1 MLRARSPDGVDAI
14 RTWKDSHGE
23 LLGWTTGPRL
33 VDCWFVPD
41 EGTFLAVVDGP
52 DEESFRPL
60 VGSTADALGV
70 PAAEVELHPL
80 IDPIPDWPFRG
91 EPAVADPTRREPRP
105 TRWERIDI
113 GPDDRTLRISFVH
126 GIANGLHHVDI
137 DEDDEEVRVSV
148 FLGLNH
154 EWGGGGYV
162 LIGIGGWVAVRTK
175 EPVGRRYVNDGWR

>member
-1 MLRARSPDGVDAI
+1 MGRVTRSRPHAMLRARSPDGVDAI
-14 RTWKDSHGE
+14 RTWRDSHGE

-80 IDPIPDWPFRG
+80 IDPIPTGRSGGSPPSPIRRAANHG
-91 EPAVADPTRREPRP
+91 RPAGNGSTSAPTTVPCASRSSTALRTGCITSTSTRTTRRC
-105 TRWERIDI
+105 
-113 GPDDRTLRISFVH
+113 
-126 GIANGLHHVDI
+126 
-137 DEDDEEVRVSV
+137 
-148 FLGLNH
+148 
-154 EWGGGGYV
+154 GYPCSS
-162 LIGIGGWVAVRTK
+162 G
-175 EPVGRRYVNDGWR
+175 